1 MDIYDGDNG
10 EPTIT
15 HGGTLTS
22 KTAVKDVATA
32 IAKYAFVSSPYP
44 VIISAEIHCSIPQQ
58 KRLAEIFAQTFGA
71 TLVVAP
77 VDEAHKEGDEIKC
90 LPSPDQLKGRI
101 LLKAK
106 NKYIDAAKPKIQKL
120 PDEELSSDESVKAVE
135 KEHSGLRGKF
145 DKLFKWSHS
154 KDRTSRPNTPPGA
167 VTSPSPLRLSYSSLP
182 APTQPEGQPPKILM
196 APELLPLLVYT
207 TGVSFRG
214 LDHTQA
220 YPLTHLFS
228 LSEPRAVSLVSSGV
242 HALRLVNHTREHLVR
257 VYPKGTRVDS
267 SNYTPHKFWAA
278 GCQLVTVNW
287 QTIGESL
294 IRAQFHKNITH
305 DLPFARS
312 RLFNGPGILCSQRTS
327 WIHTQTGT
335 PARRRPPGVVVSPN
349 QA

>member
-1 MDIYDGDNG
+1 VDIYDGDNG
-10 EPTIT
+10 EPMIT

-44 VIISAEIHCSIPQQ
+44 VIISAEVHCSIPQQ
-58 KRLAEIFAQTFGA
+58 KRLAEIFAHTFGA

-90 LPSPDQLKGRI
+90 LPSPEQLKGRI

-106 NKYIDAAKPKIQKL
+106 NKYIDAARPKFQKL
-120 PDEELSSDESVKAVE
+120 PDEPPSSDESVRAVE

-145 DKLFKWSHS
+145 DKLFKWSQS
-154 KDRTSRPNTPPGA
+154 KDRAPSDSKRPNTPP
-167 VTSPSPLRLSYSSLP
+167 VPLTSTSPLRLSYASIP

-214 LDHTQA
+214 LDHTQV
-220 YPLTHLFS
+220 YPLTHVFS
-228 LSEPRAVSLVSSGV
+228 LSEPRADSLVSSGV
-242 HALRLVNHTREHLVR
+242 DALRLVNHTREHLVR

-267 SNYTPHKFWAA
+267 SNYEPHRFWAA

-287 QTIGESL
+287 QTVGESL
-294 IRAQFHKNITH
+294 IHAQFHQNIPH
-305 DLPFARS
+305 GLPFARS
-312 RLFNGPGILCSQRTS
+312 WLFNGPGILCS
-327 WIHTQTGT
+327 
-335 PARRRPPGVVVSPN
+335 
-349 QA
+349 